1 MFNDEALPDG
11 QREGGWM
18 VPGAGL
24 RRSGGVK
31 LMFVSFVRS
40 VFVCFNPTAKNCIF
54 MICCNPVK
62 IKILCFSRL
71 LNGFTR

>member
-11 QREGGWM
+11 QREGGLM
-18 VPGAGL
+18 VPGAGLVVPGAGL

-40 VFVCFNPTAKNCIF
+40 VFVCFNQTAKNCIL
-54 MICCNPVK
+54 MTC
-62 IKILCFSRL
+62 L
-71 LNGFTR
+71 